1 VLLYLLP
8 LERVSNWLTDVLP
21 RAGRGG
27 PVIETKNSHLLA
39 LDGPPQWQTDAQA
52 PACSNCVIPF
62 DFFIRRHHCR
72 LCGLIFCDECTK
84 RRSMMPLSWGEKD
97 PQRVCADCH
106 VALAPIQD
114 ELAELNAN
122 SLRSNEVTETSLWRY
137 VNRPVNYSLGGEV
150 RKASY
155 SIQNLIDGVEAFIED
170 DSFRSKMLTDSEA
183 LVFITVGKVA
193 FGTGIK
199 FGTGLLINK
208 LPGTEL
214 GWSAPCAVGL
224 FGITLGIVAGA
235 EVTDMIIPLAT
246 KKALEHFKQSWGMTM
261 GGEAAL
267 AFGPVGRTAAA
278 DAVGSSAGVNTATSI
293 SNSKGLYGGVTLDGS
308 VIKTRQDINKKFY
321 GRDYT
326 VDEILDGS
334 VACPPA
340 ASPLYEKLADYKR
353 VVQQRAGNFFGDSND
368 TGGSA
373 GASSSFSSWGRRSAT
388 PVATAVPTGSYQ
400 QAPPPNQSGP
410 RAAAAG
416 AAYGAYQQAT
426 PEQRAAAWNAGASAY
441 NSATP
446 EQRAAA
452 FSAVQSGVASAAAA
466 APDDVYV

>member
-1 VLLYLLP
+1 LP
-8 LERVSNWLTDVLP
+8 PGAFAHVF

-27 PVIETKNSHLLA
+27 ALIETKNSHLLA

-114 ELAELNAN
+114 ELAEINAN
-122 SLRSNEVTETSLWRY
+122 SLRGNEIAESSLWRY
-137 VNRPVNYSLGGEV
+137 VNRPLNYSLGGEV

-155 SIQNLIDGVEAFIED
+155 AIQNLVDGVEALIED
-170 DSFRSKMLTDSEA
+170 DKMRAKLFLDSEA

-193 FGTGIK
+193 FGGGIK
-199 FGTGLLINK
+199 FGTGLLLNK

-224 FGITLGIVAGA
+224 FGVTLGIIAGA
-235 EVTDMIIPLAT
+235 EVTDVIIPLPT
-246 KKALEHFKQSWGMTM
+246 KQALEHFKKSWGMTM
-261 GGEAAL
+261 GGEAAF
-267 AFGPVGRTAAA
+267 AFGPIGRTAAA
-278 DAVGSSAGVNTATSI
+278 DAVGSGAGVNTATSI
-293 SNSKGLYGGVTLDGS
+293 SNSKGLYGGVSLDGS
-308 VIKTRQDINKKFY
+308 VIKTRKDINKKFY
-321 GRDYT
+321 GRDYS
-326 VDEILDGS
+326 VDEILNGS

-340 ASPLYEKLADYKR
+340 AKPLYDKLAEYKR
-353 VVQQRAGNFFGDSND
+353 LVQHRAGNFFGDAADEGGLSSG
-368 TGGSA
+368 TGGGGGFGRMSSA
-373 GASSSFSSWGRRSAT
+373 P
-388 PVATAVPTGSYQ
+388 PVTTAMPTGSRKQ
-400 QAPPPNQSGP
+400 QPAQAAVEPAADP

-416 AAYGAYQQAT
+416 AAYGAYKMST
-426 PEQRAAAWNAGASAY
+426 PAQKAAAWNAGTSAY

-446 EQRAAA
+446 AQRSAA
-452 FSAVQSGVASAAAA
+452 FGAVQSGVAAAA
-466 APDDVYV
+466 APDDIYV

>member
-1 VLLYLLP
+1 
-8 LERVSNWLTDVLP
+8 
-21 RAGRGG
+21 
-27 PVIETKNSHLLA
+27 
-39 LDGPPQWQTDAQA
+39 
-52 PACSNCVIPF
+52 
-62 DFFIRRHHCR
+62 
-72 LCGLIFCDECTK
+72 
-84 RRSMMPLSWGEKD
+84 
-97 PQRVCADCH
+97 
-106 VALAPIQD
+106 
-114 ELAELNAN
+114 
-122 SLRSNEVTETSLWRY
+122 
-137 VNRPVNYSLGGEV
+137 
-150 RKASY
+150 
-155 SIQNLIDGVEAFIED
+155 
-170 DSFRSKMLTDSEA
+170 MLTDSEA
-183 LVFITVGKVA
+183 LVLITVGKVA

-224 FGITLGIVAGA
+224 VGITFGIVAGA
-235 EVTDMIIPLAT
+235 EVTDMIIPLPT

-278 DAVGSSAGVNTATSI
+278 DAVGSGAGVSTATSI

-353 VVQQRAGNFFGDSND
+353 AVQQRAGNFFGD
-368 TGGSA
+368 TGDEGGGA
-373 GASSSFSSWGRRSAT
+373 GSSSSASSWGRSSAS
-388 PVATAVPTGSYQ
+388 PVATAVPTSRQQ
-400 QAPPPNQSGP
+400 QAPPSNSASDP

-446 EQRAAA
+446 EQRSAA
-452 FSAVQSGVASAAAA
+452 FSAMQSGVATAAAA

>member
-1 VLLYLLP
+1 
-8 LERVSNWLTDVLP
+8 
-21 RAGRGG
+21 
-27 PVIETKNSHLLA
+27 
-39 LDGPPQWQTDAQA
+39 
-52 PACSNCVIPF
+52 
-62 DFFIRRHHCR
+62 
-72 LCGLIFCDECTK
+72 
-84 RRSMMPLSWGEKD
+84 MPLSWGEKD
-97 PQRVCADCH
+97 PQRVCGDCH

-224 FGITLGIVAGA
+224 FGITFGIVAGA
-235 EVTDMIIPLAT
+235 EVTDMIIPLPT
-246 KKALEHFKQSWGMTM
+246 KKVLEHFKQSWGMTM

-278 DAVGSSAGVNTATSI
+278 DAVGSGAGVSTATSI

-353 VVQQRAGNFFGDSND
+353 VVQQRAGNFFGD
-368 TGGSA
+368 TGDEGGGA
-373 GASSSFSSWGRRSAT
+373 GSSSASSWGRSSAS
-388 PVATAVPTGSYQ
+388 PVATAVPTSRQQ
-400 QAPPPNQSGP
+400 QAPPSNSASDP

-446 EQRAAA
+446 EQRSAA
-452 FSAVQSGVASAAAA
+452 FSAMQSGVATAAAA